1 MRSKLHVFP
10 DLALISHVVLGR
22 TGVVIADPPPEFC
35 GVVRGVSPKCAGQNP
50 GTDVDVQTAIIN
62 DLIACDPHAAEFC
75 QVHRVHLGRAHVIGA
90 VRVSADMSDPTAL
103 SE

>member
-10 DLALISHVVLGR
+10 DLTLISHVVLGR

-35 GVVRGVSPKCAGQNP
+35 GVVRGVPPKCAGQNP
-50 GTDVDVQTAIIN
+50 GTDVDVQAAIIN
-62 DLIACDPHAAEFC
+62 DLVSCDPHAGEFW
-75 QVHRVHLGRAHVIGA
+75 QVHRVHLGRPHVITS
-90 VRVSADMSDPTAL
+90 VQVPADMSDPTTL